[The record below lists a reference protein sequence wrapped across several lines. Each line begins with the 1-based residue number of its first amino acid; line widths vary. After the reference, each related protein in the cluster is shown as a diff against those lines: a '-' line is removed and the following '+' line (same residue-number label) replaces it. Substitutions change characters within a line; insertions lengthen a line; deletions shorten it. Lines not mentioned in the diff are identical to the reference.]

1 MVGEHAIHN
10 MRVIARKDAVVPITL
25 RAVQFGFSTYESL
38 RIIEGKVVHLQD
50 HLNRLEH
57 SCKGIGLVHPFTH
70 EQITDSVHRLMEV
83 DAIGQAS
90 LRIQIY
96 GGEEPQLFVT
106 ASTILSYPETQYT
119 QGVGAISYYGERLF
133 PSCKTGNLL
142 LNYLAV
148 EEAKRQ
154 KCFEALLVDRTG
166 RVLEGTRSNF
176 FALKENSLYTAAD
189 DEVLLG
195 ITRDRVIKAAVQ
207 LGLSVVYEAP
217 YLEDLAMGTYG
228 QAFISATS
236 MAAMPLASLDGKS
249 FSAPFTKI
257 LAIRDLV
264 RSWELQD

>member
-106 ASTILSYPETQYT
+106 ASTILSYPESQYT

>member
-10 MRVIARKDAVVPITL
+10 MRVIALKDAVVPITL

-70 EQITDSVHRLMEV
+70 EQIADSVHRLMEV

-106 ASTILSYPETQYT
+106 AATILSYPESQYT

-217 YLEDLAMGTYG
+217 YLEDLAVGTYG

-236 MAAMPLASLDGKS
+236 MAAMPLASLDGKP

>member
-106 ASTILSYPETQYT
+106 ASTILSYPESQYT

-176 FALKENSLYTAAD
+176 FALKEDSLYTAAD

>member
-228 QAFISATS
+228 QAFLSATS
-236 MAAMPLASLDGKS
+236 MAAMPLASLDGKP